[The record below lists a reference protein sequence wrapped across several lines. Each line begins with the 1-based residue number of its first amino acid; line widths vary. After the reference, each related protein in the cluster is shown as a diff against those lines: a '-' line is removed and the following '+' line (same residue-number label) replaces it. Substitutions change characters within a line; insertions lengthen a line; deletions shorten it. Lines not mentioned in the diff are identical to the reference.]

1 MISVCQSVVLV
12 SLLNVVQPSE
22 IDRLI
27 QQLGSPKFA
36 EREAASK
43 RLEAIGVPAA
53 EALRKAATTSPD
65 IEIRRRAQKL
75 LAGKDWLGPTPDDT
89 NVAKRRRLAQEKDG
103 RAVQRAGRAPG
114 GLPQPAVPPPALL
127 RAIPDNQLAARWR
140 SAYADW
146 QKDPRR
152 APEAIKTIEEVAQA
166 MRDRLPNLPAAAAAD
181 DTQALLLATL
191 EIVEG
196 RRASGAPR

>member
-1 MISVCQSVVLV
+1 MISVCQSIVLV

-22 IDRLI
+22 IDGLI
-27 QQLGSPKFA
+27 QQMGSPKFA

-43 RLEAIGVPAA
+43 RLEAIGAPAA
-53 EALRKAATTSPD
+53 EALRKAATASPD

-75 LAGKDWLGPTPDDT
+75 LAGKDWPGLAPDDT

-103 RAVQRAGRAPG
+103 GAGQRAGRAPG

-127 RAIPDNQLAARWR
+127 QAIPDNQLAGRWR

-152 APEAIKTIEEVAQA
+152 APAAIKTIEEVAQA

-181 DTQALLLATL
+181 ETQALLIATL

-196 RRASGAPR
+196 RRGSGASR